1 MTIENNKNNKNNN
14 LFVKKFYFIFF
25 ILFLFGCSS
34 TIEKYE
40 GDLPSLPSDWSSSYQ
55 SMKEIDGWAET
66 FNDKELLKLISEAL
80 DNNKD
85 LRIASNRLDIA
96 RASSRASIAPLLPTI
111 GTSVSKIQSSVIV
124 DSQNN
129 SERLYSYQDSLG
141 VQLNWEIDIWGKLSR
156 QSRSSFK
163 DLESIE
169 ADLEFARLSIAG
181 LTAQSWYLFSEAKL
195 QKDLAER
202 NLDTRISTLKRV
214 ENRYIK
220 GIAQSRDL
228 RLARSEVEST
238 RADLINKQ
246 QVLNETARILEV
258 IIGRYPEANI
268 VPGGLPLIP
277 QNPDIGSPAERLP
290 LRPDIRSLEAR
301 IESAGLE
308 LTSTRLA
315 FLPSVSLNA
324 QWNTL
329 EDNWSDALEP
339 DRLAG
344 SIIGS
349 ITQSIFQGGRRIANS
364 KIKKAQLESILE
376 TYAQALLTA
385 AQEAEDAIAAEETL
399 TKREIAIN
407 KAFEESKAA
416 EELTL
421 DQYNKGLSTIFE
433 LLDAQSRRLNSE
445 SLLINAKRLRL
456 TNRIKMY
463 MAIATP
469 VYGNN

>member
-1 MTIENNKNNKNNN
+1 MTIENNKNNV
-14 LFVKKFYFIFF
+14 LFTIKIFL
-25 ILFLFGCSS
+25 ILLIFLLSGCS
-34 TIEKYE
+34 TTKEKYE
-40 GDLPSLPSDWSSSYQ
+40 RDLPSLPSDWSSSYQ
-55 SMKEIDGWAET
+55 SLKEIDGWAET
-66 FNDKELLKLISEAL
+66 FNDEELLKLISEAL
-80 DNNKD
+80 ENNKD
-85 LRIASNRLDIA
+85 LKIASNRLDIA

-111 GTSVSKIQSSVIV
+111 ATNVSRIQSSAII
-124 DSQNN
+124 DNQNN
-129 SERLYSYQDSLG
+129 PERIYAYQDSLG
-141 VQLNWEIDIWGKLSR
+141 VQLNWEVDIWGKLSR
-156 QSRSSFK
+156 QSRSTYK
-163 DLESIE
+163 DLESAE
-169 ADLEFARLSIAG
+169 ADLEFAKLSIAG

-195 QKDLAER
+195 QRDLAER
-202 NLDTRISTLKRV
+202 NLETRISTLKKV

-246 QVLNETARILEV
+246 QIFNETARTLEV
-258 IIGRYPEANI
+258 IIGRYPDANI
-268 VPGGLPLIP
+268 VPGDLPLIP
-277 QNPDIGSPAERLP
+277 QNPDIGTPAERLP
-290 LRPDIRSLEAR
+290 LRPDIRSLEAQ
-301 IESAGLE
+301 IESAGLQ

-324 QWNTL
+324 QWSTL

-344 SIIGS
+344 SIVAS

-364 KIKKAQLESILE
+364 KIKKAQLEAILE
-376 TYAQALLTA
+376 TYAQALLAA
-385 AQEAEDAIAAEETL
+385 AQEAENAIAAEETL
-399 TKREIAIN
+399 TKREIAIS

-433 LLDAQSRRLNSE
+433 LLNAQSRRLNSE

-469 VYGNN
+469 VYGKIK

>member
-1 MTIENNKNNKNNN
+1 MTIKNNN
-14 LFVKKFYFIFF
+14 KYDNSSKKKFLFIFF
-25 ILFLFGCSS
+25 ILLLAGCS
-34 TIEKYE
+34 TTKEKYE
-40 GDLPSLPSDWSSSYQ
+40 NELPTLPSDWSSSYQ

-80 DNNKD
+80 ENNKD
-85 LRIASNRLDIA
+85 LRIASNRLEIA
-96 RASSRASIAPLLPTI
+96 RASARASIAPLLPSI
-111 GTSVSKIQSSVIV
+111 GTNISRTQSSVII
-124 DSQNN
+124 DNQNN
-129 SERLYSYQDSLG
+129 SERLYAYQDSLG
-141 VQLNWEIDIWGKLSR
+141 VQLNWELDIWGKLSS

-163 DLESIE
+163 DLESFE

-181 LTAQSWYLFSEAKL
+181 LTAQSWYIFSEAKL

-202 NLDTRISTLKRV
+202 NLETRISTLKKV
-214 ENRYIK
+214 ENRYIR
-220 GIAQSRDL
+220 GVAQSRDL

-246 QVLNETARILEV
+246 QILNETARTIEV
-258 IIGRYPEANI
+258 IIGRYPEATI
-268 VPGGLPLIP
+268 VPGDLPSIP
-277 QNPDIGSPAERLP
+277 QNPNIGTPAERLP
-290 LRPDIRSLEAR
+290 LRPDIRSLEAK
-301 IESAGLE
+301 IESAGLQ

-315 FLPSVSLNA
+315 FLPNISLNA

-329 EDNWSDALEP
+329 EDDWSDALDP

-349 ITQSIFQGGRRIANS
+349 ITQNIFQGGRKIANS

-376 TYAQALLTA
+376 TYAQALLFA

-421 DQYNKGLSTIFE
+421 DQYNRGLSTIFE
-433 LLDAQSRRLNSE
+433 LLDAQSRRLTSE

-463 MAIATP
+463 LAIATP

>member
-1 MTIENNKNNKNNN
+1 MVIKNYKYNCS
-14 LFVKKFYFIFF
+14 FIKKFFF
-25 ILFLFGCSS
+25 VFSILLLVGCSS
-34 TIEKYE
+34 TKEKYE
-40 GDLPSLPSDWSSSYQ
+40 KKLPSLPSDWSSSYQ
-55 SMKEIDGWAET
+55 SMREINGWAKT
-66 FNDKELLKLISEAL
+66 FNDEELLKLISEAL
-80 DNNKD
+80 ENNKD

-111 GTSVSKIQSSVIV
+111 GANVSRIQSSVIV
-124 DSQNN
+124 DNQDNP
-129 SERLYSYQDSLG
+129 ERLYTYQDSLG

-195 QKDLAER
+195 QKDLADR
-202 NLDTRISTLKRV
+202 NLETRISTLKKV

-246 QVLNETARILEV
+246 QILNETARTLELL
-258 IIGRYPEANI
+258 IGRYPEATI
-268 VPGGLPLIP
+268 VPGDLPSIP
-277 QNPDIGSPAERLP
+277 ENPDIGTPEKRLP
-290 LRPDIRSLEAR
+290 LRPDIRSLEAQ
-301 IESAGLE
+301 IESSGLQ
-308 LTSTRLA
+308 LTATRLA
-315 FLPSVSLNA
+315 FLPSVSVNA

-364 KIKKAQLESILE
+364 QIKKAQLETILE
-376 TYAQALLTA
+376 TYAQALLVA
-385 AQEAEDAIAAEETL
+385 AKEAEDAIAAEETL